1 MKPAQFL
8 SAALLK
14 NFFHTRLFHLRGNA
28 KMKMID
34 EASLLQNR
42 RRILFAL
49 VMSPLILY
57 SYTRG
62 RRDRSAAMT
71 NRISGDFVI
80 VNGWVLLKQDLAEDR
95 EHFG

>member
-1 MKPAQFL
+1 
-8 SAALLK
+8 
-14 NFFHTRLFHLRGNA
+14 
-28 KMKMID
+28 MKMID